1 MKFNIFF
8 NYKKFILKLIN
19 LLIIEKN
26 MINRIIKLK
35 ITIFLSLIIISFE
48 IRPLPKCLSDSD
60 CLRNHICKDNHCHHK
75 GYFPPNLS
83 QIIEILCMCLLSTVS
98 TAAGVG
104 GGAIYSAL
112 LMFIDNFEAQIAFP
126 ISSFAIFVCSSLTF
140 YLGVK
145 SKIHNPKM
153 KFIDYDLVI
162 IFCPSLLLGT
172 KIGVILNSIFPAL
185 ILTIC
190 LIVSLSFSC
199 YKTYKNALKAQ
210 KKEKERAL
218 KKKKLNDK
226 ERMLSSIE
234 PEFFDVIELKDT
246 NSSTN
251 KQINREYLLKDFYDN
266 TTLFYGPNA
275 PIKMDRVK
283 WIIILELAMLI
294 DQLLEGS
301 KKLNSIINV
310 KKCSF
315 YFWLIFII
323 FISLCLTF
331 TNIFYKKIKEDAKI
345 TPNILLLEN
354 PNEFNITSPAVES
367 KITKII
373 FYCFMAGVIS
383 GMLGI
388 GGGILMAPLM
398 LELGINPKV
407 ATSTSNLFLI
417 FTSFS
422 NTCLYMMAGNLV
434 VKYCLMY
441 GILCGIFSYL
451 GSNVLTDYVDKTGK
465 NSVLIWTLLFIS
477 LVSLIILPINAIT
490 HAFYDLKCG
499 NSVLIFNSFC

>member
-1 MKFNIFF
+1 MLKNP
-8 NYKKFILKLIN
+8 NKKLIF
-19 LLIIEKN
+19 LL
-26 MINRIIKLK
+26 
-35 ITIFLSLIIISFE
+35 FLTIISKTKQLHS
-48 IRPLPKCLSDSD
+48 LPKCTTSSD
-60 CLRNHICKDNHCHHK
+60 CLKNHICKENYCHHK

-126 ISSFAIFVCSSLTF
+126 ISSFSIFVCSALTF

-145 SKIHNPKM
+145 SKLKKPKM

-172 KIGVILNSIFPAL
+172 KIGVILNSILPAL

-210 KKEKERAL
+210 EREKKNFV

-226 ERMLSSIE
+226 QKILSLIE
-234 PEFFDVIELKDT
+234 PEVFDVIDLNDKS
-246 NSSTN
+246 NN
-251 KQINREYLLKDFYDN
+251 KNYFNQINKEYILKEYYDN
-266 TTLFYGPNA
+266 TTLFYGMNA
-275 PIKMDRVK
+275 PIRMERVK
-283 WIIILELAMLI
+283 WIIILEFIMLI

-301 KKLNSIINV
+301 KKLDSIIKV

-315 YFWLIFII
+315 YFWLIFFI
-323 FISLCLTF
+323 FISFCLIF
-331 TNIFYKKIKEDAKI
+331 TRIFYSRVKDEAKI
-345 TPNILLLEN
+345 RPNILLLQN
-354 PNEFNITSPAVES
+354 PNEFNITSPTVEN
-367 KITKII
+367 KINKII

-422 NTCLYMMAGNLV
+422 NTCLYMMAGNLII
-434 VKYCLMY
+434 KYALMY
-441 GILCGIFSYL
+441 GILCGLFSYL
-451 GSNVLTDYVDKTGK
+451 GSNVLTDYVEKTGK
-465 NSVLIWTLLFIS
+465 NSVLIWTLLGIS
-477 LVSLIILPINAIT
+477 IISLIILPINAIT

-499 NSVLIFNSFC
+499 NSILVFNKFC